1 MPAAY
6 GMTFPATYAGPL
18 RASMVPAG
26 PKRAMA
32 ASAAYAVAEPCDSPT
47 AASMGAP
54 PGVASNC
61 TVNAPVCAAKGVFD
75 HPVDEV
81 WQVPIDAAVGL
92 SQGSATAYAA
102 LAAIARFG
110 PAGTIDAR
118 SGPAY
123 VAGKVIPYA
132 AGMRYHFRLVV
143 DVRTHTYS
151 AYVTPPGSTEQTI
164 GTGLAFRTEQSGVTA
179 LANVAVHAEQGTH
192 TVCNFSL
199 TTSGPS
205 PAPVASVAVSPAT
218 ASVAVGQ
225 TVQLTATPKD
235 ASGTSLP

>member
-81 WQVPIDAAVGL
+81 SQVPTGGG
-92 SQGSATAYAA
+92 SGSATVT
-102 LAAIARFG
+102 LAVPLVSFG
-110 PAGTIDAR
+110 
-118 SGPAY
+118 
-123 VAGKVIPYA
+123 
-132 AGMRYHFRLVV
+132 
-143 DVRTHTYS
+143 
-151 AYVTPPGSTEQTI
+151 
-164 GTGLAFRTEQSGVTA
+164 
-179 LANVAVHAEQGTH
+179 
-192 TVCNFSL
+192 
-199 TTSGPS
+199 
-205 PAPVASVAVSPAT
+205 VAVSCTVGPTAT
-218 ASVAVGQ
+218 LAVAG
-225 TVQLTATPKD
+225 LTATD
-235 ASGTSLP
+235 ATGAPGGVWVGPWQLPLPLSANVLPAMGTNCQS